1 MGYVVRMP
9 KLGLEMDRGT
19 LIEWRI
25 DAGESVEEGETI
37 ADIESEKTSAE
48 VDAREDG
55 VLRKTYLE
63 PGETVKPGD
72 PIGIVAASD
81 EDISELEAQ
90 IEAAAAES
98 DASTTAGAT
107 ESAAAGSTESR
118 AAAAGAET
126 GAGRSAGDSTEST
139 STGGTSAADLKV
151 SPRAKRRAS
160 ELDVDLTAVD
170 GSGPQGSITEADVER
185 SAESDGSEAT
195 VRASP
200 RAKRRASEL
209 DVDLSAVDGTGPD
222 GAVTEADVADAVGE
236 GGGGGPDGASVY
248 PSVREERELTGMRR
262 TIADRL
268 GESYREAVH
277 VTEHREVDAEE
288 LLAAVD
294 AAEATL
300 DADVSLVDVLVR
312 ALSETL
318 DEHPAFNAT
327 FEDDVHRIYDQQ
339 HVCLAVDVEEGLI
352 APALRDV
359 GALSLA
365 ELATERREL
374 TERALSGEYTMDDL
388 QGGTFTVT
396 NLGVLGVE
404 SFDPIINPPQI
415 AILGVNTLIEKPVRG
430 PDDDVAFR
438 RHLPLD
444 LSFDHRIVDGA
455 DAARFLGTLAD
466 HLTDPWPLLP
476 ESVRAVRTESDS
488 GELPSTDEG
497 DGDVTLPQR
506 GAIAR
511 TNGGVSGT
519 VSAGSF
525 EWAFDEPEDLGGSGR
540 APSPVDMLI
549 GALSACLSASI
560 GFQARKRD
568 VPLNDVTVD
577 VKGSPAEGPLESID
591 VTVGLDADA
600 DDETLDGI
608 VTRGERTCYVER
620 ALGEDIDVSVGWE
633 RDE

>member
-25 DAGESVEEGETI
+25 ERGDPVVEGDTI
-37 ADIESEKTSAE
+37 ADVESEKTSAE

-55 VLRKTYLE
+55 VLRTTYLE
-63 PGETVKPGD
+63 PGDSVEPGD

-81 EDISELEAQ
+81 EDISELTAEL
-90 IEAAAAES
+90 EAAEAPGPVAES
-98 DASTTAGAT
+98 SEAAT
-107 ESAAAGSTESR
+107 SAAVGSDLAGSGGSGTTD
-118 AAAAGAET
+118 AADSG
-126 GAGRSAGDSTEST
+126 GSAGGSGDRSS
-139 STGGTSAADLKV
+139 GTAAAADLKI
-151 SPRAKRRAS
+151 SPRARRRAR
-160 ELDVDLTAVD
+160 ELDVDPSAVD

-185 SAESDGSEAT
+185 VAESDGSETA

-200 RAKRRASEL
+200 RARQRASEL

-222 GAVTEADVADAVGE
+222 GAITEADVEAAAEDGGAGE
-236 GGGGGPDGASVY
+236 PSVH
-248 PSVREERELTGMRR
+248 PPVREERELTGMRR
-262 TIADRL
+262 TIAERL

-277 VTEHREVDAEE
+277 VTEHRKVDAEE

-294 AAEATL
+294 AADAVL
-300 DADVSLVDVLVR
+300 DVDVSIVDVLVG

-327 FEDDVHRIYDQQ
+327 FEDDSHRIYDEQ
-339 HVCLAVDVEEGLI
+339 HVCLAVDVEEGLV

-359 GALSLA
+359 GTSSLA
-365 ELATERREL
+365 EIATERQAL

-415 AILGVNTLIEKPVRG
+415 AILGVNALAERPVRG

-438 RHLPLD
+438 RYLPLD

-466 HLTDPWPLLP
+466 HLTNPWPLLP
-476 ESVRAVRTESDS
+476 ESVRSAREGGGS
-488 GELPSTDEG
+488 GEYSSTGGSD
-497 DGDVTLPQR
+497 DPVTLPQR
-506 GAIAR
+506 GAVAR

-525 EWAFDEPEDLGGSGR
+525 EWSFDEPEDLGGSGM
-540 APSPVDMLI
+540 APSPVDMLV

-568 VPLNDVTVD
+568 VSLEGVTVE
-577 VKGSPAEGPLESID
+577 VEGSPAEGPLGSID
-591 VTVGLDADA
+591 VTVGLDSDA
-600 DDETLDGI
+600 DDETLDGV

-620 ALGEDIDVSVGWE
+620 ALGGDIDVSLRWE

>member
-9 KLGLEMDRGT
+9 KLGLEMDQGT

-25 DAGESVEEGETI
+25 DPGESVEEGDTI

-48 VDAREDG
+48 VDARENG

-63 PGETVKPGD
+63 PGETVEPGD

-81 EDISELEAQ
+81 EDLSELEAE
-90 IEAAAAES
+90 IEAAVAESTEATAAASGESTAAAAE
-98 DASTTAGAT
+98 T
-107 ESAAAGSTESR
+107 EP
-118 AAAAGAET
+118 AAGASD
-126 GAGRSAGDSTEST
+126 RDSAGDT
-139 STGGTSAADLKV
+139 STGDAPTGSASTGDASAAGLKV
-151 SPRAKRRAS
+151 SPRARKRAS
-160 ELDVDLTAVD
+160 ELDVDLAAID
-170 GSGPQGSITEADVER
+170 GTGPQGSITEADVEQA
-185 SAESDGSEAT
+185 AESDGSEAT
-195 VRASP
+195 IRASP

-209 DVDLSAVDGTGPD
+209 DIDLSAVDGTGPD
-222 GAVTEADVADAVGE
+222 GAVTESDVEAAVEESGS
-236 GGGGGPDGASVY
+236 GQPPIQ

-294 AAEATL
+294 AAEETL
-300 DADVSLVDVLVR
+300 DVDVSLVDVLVR

-318 DEHPAFNAT
+318 AEYPEFNAT
-327 FEDDVHRIYDQQ
+327 FEDGVHRLYDQQ
-339 HVCLAVDVEEGLI
+339 NVCLAVDVEEGLI

-359 GALSLA
+359 GESSLA
-365 ELATERREL
+365 EIATERREL
-374 TERALSGEYTMDDL
+374 TERALSDEYTMDDL

-396 NLGVLGVE
+396 NLGILGVE

-415 AILGVNTLIEKPVRG
+415 AILGVNTLVEKPVRG

-476 ESVRAVRTESDS
+476 ESVQAARAESGS
-488 GELPSTDEG
+488 GERPSIGE
-497 DGDVTLPQR
+497 GDVTLPER
-506 GAIAR
+506 GAVAR

-540 APSPVDMLI
+540 APSPVDMLV

-560 GFQARKRD
+560 GFQARKHD
-568 VPLNDVTVD
+568 VILDGVTVD
-577 VKGSPAEGPLESID
+577 VEGAPAEGPLESID
-591 VTVGLDADA
+591 VTVTLDADA

-620 ALGEDIDVSVGWE
+620 ALGEDIDISVEWE

>member
-1 MGYVVRMP
+1 MAYIVRMP

-25 DAGESVEEGETI
+25 APGESVEEGDTI

-48 VDAREDG
+48 VDSREDG
-55 VLRKTYLE
+55 VLRKTFLE
-63 PGETVKPGD
+63 AGETVKPGD
-72 PIGIVAASD
+72 PIGIVSASD
-81 EDISELEAQ
+81 EDISELEAD

-98 DASTTAGAT
+98 AAATAAEPIESTAAASTDSG
-107 ESAAAGSTESR
+107 
-118 AAAAGAET
+118 AAAAGTEPS
-126 GAGRSAGDSTEST
+126 AGRSAESSTEST
-139 STGGTSAADLKV
+139 SVGGASAAELKV
-151 SPRAKRRAS
+151 SPRAERRAS
-160 ELDVDLTAVD
+160 ELAVDLSAVN
-170 GSGPQGSITEADVER
+170 GSGPQGSITETDVER
-185 SAESDGSEAT
+185 AAENAGSEGT

-209 DVDLSAVDGTGPD
+209 DVDLSTVDGTGPD
-222 GAVTEADVADAVGE
+222 GAITEADIEDAA
-236 GGGGGPDGASVY
+236 GGGGSGGASVY
-248 PSVREERELTGMRR
+248 PPVREERELTGMRR

-294 AAEATL
+294 AAETAL
-300 DADVSLVDVLVR
+300 DTDISLVDVLVR

-318 DEHPAFNAT
+318 NEHPAFNAT
-327 FEDDVHRIYDQQ
+327 FEDNVHRIYDQQ

-359 GALSLA
+359 GASSLA
-365 ELATERREL
+365 EIATERREL
-374 TERALSGEYTMDDL
+374 TERALSGEYAMDDL

-415 AILGVNTLIEKPVRG
+415 AILGVNTLIEKAVRG
-430 PDDDVAFR
+430 PDDGVAFR

-466 HLTDPWPLLP
+466 HLTDPWPLFP
-476 ESVRAVRTESDS
+476 EVVQTTRAEGGSS
-488 GELPSTDEG
+488 EYPSTDEG

-506 GAIAR
+506 GAVAR

-525 EWAFDEPEDLGGSGR
+525 EWTFDEPEDLGGSGR
-540 APSPVDMLI
+540 APSPVDMLV
-549 GALSACLSASI
+549 GALSACLSARI

-568 VPLNDVTVD
+568 VPLDGVTVD
-577 VKGSPAEGPLESID
+577 VAGSPAEGPLESID
-591 VTVGLDADA
+591 VTVSLAADA

-620 ALGEDIDVSVGWE
+620 ALGESVDISVEWE
-633 RDE
+633 RNE

>member
-25 DAGESVEEGETI
+25 DAGESVTEGDVI

-48 VDAREDG
+48 VDSREDG

-63 PGETVKPGD
+63 PGETVEPGD
-72 PIGIVAASD
+72 PIGIVATND

-90 IEAAAAES
+90 IEATAA
-98 DASTTAGAT
+98 
-107 ESAAAGSTESR
+107 ESAAATAAESTK
-118 AAAAGAET
+118 
-126 GAGRSAGDSTEST
+126 STEST
-139 STGGTSAADLKV
+139 ATASADSRAAADLKV
-151 SPRAKRRAS
+151 SPRAKQRAS
-160 ELDVDLTAVD
+160 ELDVDLSTVD

-185 SAESDGSEAT
+185 TAESGGSEAT

-222 GAVTEADVADAVGE
+222 GAITEADIEDAA
-236 GGGGGPDGASVY
+236 GGGGSGAASVY

-294 AAEATL
+294 AAEVAL
-300 DADVSLVDVLVR
+300 DVDISLVDVLVR
-312 ALSETL
+312 VLSETL

-327 FEDDVHRIYDQQ
+327 FEDNVHRIYDQQ

-359 GALSLA
+359 GTSSLA
-365 ELATERREL
+365 EIATERQEL
-374 TERALSGEYTMDDL
+374 TERALSDAYTMDDL

-438 RHLPLD
+438 QHLPLD

-455 DAARFLGTLAD
+455 DAARFLGTVAD
-466 HLTDPWPLLP
+466 HLTNPWPLLP
-476 ESVRAVRTESDS
+476 ESVRTVRTEAGSD
-488 GELPSTDEG
+488 EIPSTHEG

-506 GAIAR
+506 GAVAR

-525 EWAFDEPEDLGGSGR
+525 EWTFDEPEDLGGSGR
-540 APSPVDMLI
+540 APSPVDMLV

-568 VPLNDVTVD
+568 VPLDSVTVD
-577 VKGSPAEGPLESID
+577 VKGSPGEGPLESID
-591 VTVGLDADA
+591 VTVSLDADA

-620 ALGEDIDVSVGWE
+620 ALGKNVDVSVGWE
-633 RDE
+633 RNE

>member
-25 DAGESVEEGETI
+25 DAGESVEEGDAV

-55 VLRKTYLE
+55 VLRKTYLD
-63 PGETVKPGD
+63 PGGTVEPGD
-72 PIGIVAASD
+72 PIGIVAAND

-90 IEAAAAES
+90 VEAAAE
-98 DASTTAGAT
+98 TAAPT
-107 ESAAAGSTESR
+107 APGSTGSR
-118 AAAAGAET
+118 AAAEETEPAAGQPVD
-126 GAGRSAGDSTEST
+126 GSAEST
-139 STGGTSAADLKV
+139 SAGGASTADLRV
-151 SPRAKRRAS
+151 SPRAKRRAG
-160 ELDVDLTAVD
+160 ELDVDLSTVD
-170 GSGPQGSITEADVER
+170 GSGPQGAITEADVER
-185 SAESDGSEAT
+185 AAESDGSEAT

-222 GAVTEADVADAVGE
+222 GAITEADVEGAVVE
-236 GGGGGPDGASVY
+236 EAAGGREPGGTSIHP
-248 PSVREERELTGMRR
+248 PVREERELTGMRR

-277 VTEHREVDAEE
+277 VTEHRAVDAEA

-294 AAEATL
+294 TAEAEL
-300 DADVSLVDVLVR
+300 DVDISLVDVLVR

-327 FEDDVHRIYDQQ
+327 FEDNSHRIYDRQ
-339 HVCLAVDVEEGLI
+339 HVCLAVDVGEGLI

-359 GALSLA
+359 GASSLG
-365 ELATERREL
+365 EIATERQEL

-415 AILGVNTLIEKPVRG
+415 AILGVNALTEKPVRG
-430 PDDDVAFR
+430 PDGDVVFR
-438 RHLPLD
+438 RYLPLD

-455 DAARFLGTLAD
+455 DAARFLETLAD

-476 ESVRAVRTESDS
+476 ESVSAARAEGDSD
-488 GELPSTDEG
+488 ELPSTDEG

-506 GAIAR
+506 GAVAR

-525 EWAFDEPEDLGGSGR
+525 EWAFDEPEALGGSGR
-540 APSPVDMLI
+540 APSPVDMLV
-549 GALSACLSASI
+549 GALSACLSASV

-568 VPLNDVTVD
+568 VHLNSVTVD
-577 VKGSPAEGPLESID
+577 VEGSPAEGPLESID
-591 VTVGLDADA
+591 VTVRLDADA
-600 DDETLDGI
+600 DDETLDGV

-633 RDE
+633 REE